1 MNDST
6 LEQRITRICEL
17 GCTHVREIIEAWTQG
32 QATPESQGLS
42 PSARAQVLAELQAIM
57 AVYDA
62 RKGACKE

>member
-1 MNDST
+1 MNDSI

-17 GCTHVREIIEAWTQG
+17 GCTHVRKVIEAWTQG
-32 QATPESQGLS
+32 QATPESHGLS
-42 PSARAQVLAELQAIM
+42 SSARAQILVELQAIM